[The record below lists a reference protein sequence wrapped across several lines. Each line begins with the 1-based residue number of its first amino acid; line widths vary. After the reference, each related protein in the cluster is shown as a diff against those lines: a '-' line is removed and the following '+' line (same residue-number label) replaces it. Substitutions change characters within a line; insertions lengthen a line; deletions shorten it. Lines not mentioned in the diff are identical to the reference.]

1 MREEGIVIKIEGAAA
16 IVEISPKKACTKCCS
31 CGASKPR
38 QIVITGETLLNFLEK
53 ELDMIRCPKIDL
65 GEMGTLRVIEG
76 WENETKRTK
85 RKN

>member
-1 MREEGIVIKIEGAAA
+1 MKR
-16 IVEISPKKACTKCCS
+16 SKAEKLINDFLDNE
-31 CGASKPR
+31 
-38 QIVITGETLLNFLEK
+38 IVITGETLLNFLEK
-53 ELDMIRCPKIDL
+53 ELDMIRCPKMDL